1 LKGNAGFQLDMHAAS
16 ENAKEVS
23 PMNRKSNVLQISI
36 VGSSAPDPETE
47 ALAESIGEIVASKGA
62 VLICGGLGG
71 VMEAA
76 ARGAKRREGTTVGI
90 LPDYEKGTANDY
102 IDIVVPS
109 GLGHGRNLLVAASGD
124 LVVALPGSHGT
135 RSEICFALLLG
146 KQVVGLRS
154 WGEIPG
160 VRQVSSLDEVE
171 RTIVPIL

>member
-124 LVVALPGSHGT
+124 LVGT

-160 VRQVSSLDEVE
+160 VRQVYSLEDLE
-171 RTIVPIL
+171 RIIVPIL